1 MSNDIGAT
9 LSRALESDEAF
20 MKAKIL
26 NQLKSA
32 SDVLSGDALGAEL
45 GTSRVTVWKHI
56 QKLQEMGYEI
66 ESTPKGYRLLN
77 SPDVPYPWEMTGRE
91 ETVHYFPETTST
103 MDIAREMARNGC
115 PHFTAVVAGRQT
127 KGRGRLQRTWLSD
140 DGGLYFTVVIRPEI
154 PPVLASRINFA
165 ASLTLAE
172 TLQESYGV
180 DARVKWP
187 NDLLAGGK
195 KITGMLSEM
204 EVDADMVS
212 FVNIG
217 MGINVNNDPA
227 SEEPN
232 AGSLR
237 RILGR
242 KLSRKN
248 LLAEFLGRFED
259 RMAHLNYD
267 AVVAE
272 WKAHTLT
279 LNRRVRIVTT
289 SETHQGK
296 AVDVAPDGALIL
308 EQEDGVTR
316 RVLYGDC
323 FLDIP

>member
-9 LSRALESDEAF
+9 LSCAWKSGESF
-20 MKAKIL
+20 MKAGIL

-32 SDVLSGDALGAEL
+32 SDVVSGEALSAGL

-56 QKLQEMGYEI
+56 QKLQELGYEI
-66 ESTPKGYRLLN
+66 ESTPKGYRLLS
-77 SPDVPYPWEMTGRE
+77 SPDIPYPWEIPGRE
-91 ETVHYFPETTST
+91 ATLHYFPETTST
-103 MDIAREMARNGC
+103 MDNAREMARNGC
-115 PHFTAVVAGRQT
+115 PHFTTVAAGRQT
-127 KGRGRLQRTWLSD
+127 QGRGRLQRTWLSD
-140 DGGLYFTVVIRPEI
+140 DGGLYFTVVIRPDI

-172 TLQESYGV
+172 VLNESYRV
-180 DARVKWP
+180 EARVKWP
-187 NDLLAGGK
+187 NDLLVDEK

-227 SEEPN
+227 SAEP
-232 AGSLR
+232 AADSLH

-242 KLSRKN
+242 KISRKE
-248 LLAEFLGRFED
+248 LLAEFLDRFED
-259 RMAHLNYD
+259 RMARLDYD
-267 AVVAE
+267 TVVEE
-272 WKAHTLT
+272 WKAYTLT
-279 LNRRVRIVTT
+279 LNRKVRIITT
-289 SETHQGK
+289 SNTHEGR

-308 EQEDGVTR
+308 EQADGAIR